1 MNECLSLKE
10 VSSLQLL
17 KHPYIV
23 KLEEA
28 NIENNELNLVYEFL
42 DCNVYEVM
50 QNTGKAFAQDKVKK
64 IIH

>member
-1 MNECLSLKE
+1 MNECLGLKE
-10 VSSLQLL
+10 VSSLQIL

-50 QNTGKAFAQDKVKK
+50 
-64 IIH
+64 